1 MINILPDP
9 LNPARD
15 SNHRGAAPDMGV
27 ARAPRDCR
35 AYALAKFSGRVW
47 WIEYYDHDKKL
58 RRERIGPNKVAAM
71 GFGPK
76 KVILVVGLNKV
87 APDLETVMAR
97 VKHHA
102 APINAIRLSIKTY
115 SPTGKFSKGIEWD
128 KGGLTTWNS
137 WRRHPD
143 SNRRITVLQ
152 TAALPLGYAASG
164 AGNGI

>member
-15 SNHRGAAPDMGV
+15 PNHRGAAPDMGV

-35 AYALAKFSGRVW
+35 AYALAKFSGRVG

-102 APINAIRLSIKTY
+102 APINAIRLQYKNLSA
-115 SPTGKFSKGIEWD
+115 
-128 KGGLTTWNS
+128 
-137 WRRHPD
+137 
-143 SNRRITVLQ
+143 NREIFE
-152 TAALPLGYAASG
+152 GD
-164 AGNGI
+164 